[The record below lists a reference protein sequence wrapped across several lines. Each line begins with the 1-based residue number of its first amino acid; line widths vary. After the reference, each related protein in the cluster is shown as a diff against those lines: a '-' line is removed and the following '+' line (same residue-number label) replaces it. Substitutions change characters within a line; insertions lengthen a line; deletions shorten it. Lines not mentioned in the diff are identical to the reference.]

1 MNTATL
7 SAWMMNVY
15 LCVRECMNVG
25 EVATYGK
32 RRGGMNN
39 GGIFCDYML
48 DILCC
53 VVTPFSFLSS
63 CSHSVFGDRCV

>member
-1 MNTATL
+1 
-7 SAWMMNVY
+7 
-15 LCVRECMNVG
+15 MNVG

-39 GGIFCDYML
+39 GGIFFMF

-53 VVTPFSFLSS
+53 VVTPLSFLSS
-63 CSHSVFGDRCV
+63 CSHSVFVDMYVSFSI

>member
-1 MNTATL
+1 
-7 SAWMMNVY
+7 MMNVC

-39 GGIFCDYML
+39 GGIFFMF

-53 VVTPFSFLSS
+53 VVTPLSFLSS
-63 CSHSVFGDRCV
+63 CSHSVFVDMYVSFSI